1 MIIEDYTKAFTRIAS
16 ILIPESIPNVIDV
29 KVKRCVLE
37 ETTKNIG
44 YLHRT
49 DRDLII
55 DVLVLLDPK
64 PLVNAGISLYDI
76 PDEIFDSKYGGT
88 KFVNSIRTKISEIIP
103 LLGVDKKHYSIKG
116 ELEFNVYK

>member
-1 MIIEDYTKAFTRIAS
+1 MIIEDYTKAFSRVAS
-16 ILIPESIPNVIDV
+16 ILIPESIPNVVEV

-37 ETTKNIG
+37 ETAKHIG
-44 YLHRT
+44 HLHIT

-55 DVLVLLDPK
+55 DMLVLLDPK

-76 PDEIFDSKYGGT
+76 PDEIFNSEYGGD
-88 KFVNSIRTKISEIIP
+88 KFVNSIRVKISDIIP
-103 LLGVDKKHYSIKG
+103 LLGVDKKYYSIKG